1 MDWQERNKRTTD
13 AHRTALFELYP
24 RRHDRIDNRDL
35 VDRSAPSVVGRYL
48 VDKPRVALDKLAHS
62 KRWWERRTAI
72 VSTDRF
78 IRLNQLDETF
88 RIVELLVHNEEELVQ
103 KAVGGWMREAGRRD
117 GARLTTVLERHAAT
131 MPRIMLRFAI
141 EKLPKTQRDHFMSL
155 RAGAASDLGA
165 PSLTRR
171 RPARTRAQ
179 DDWAVRRILGI
190 RLTTSCPRSPRCRE

>member
-88 RIVELLVHNEEELVQ
+88 RFAELLVHEPSVRSSGTWATPLNRWRPDSV
-103 KAVGGWMREAGRRD
+103 RC
-117 GARLTTVLERHAAT
+117 VL
-131 MPRIMLRFAI
+131 P
-141 EKLPKTQRDHFMSL
+141 
-155 RAGAASDLGA
+155 G
-165 PSLTRR
+165 
-171 RPARTRAQ
+171 
-179 DDWAVRRILGI
+179 
-190 RLTTSCPRSPRCRE
+190 